1 MMWVLWN
8 LVSVRL
14 ETVLVS
20 VRDRCTVCAK
30 NTIGSKIILE
40 EQVKLLGDVGHV
52 ESHFG
57 LFGGSVSVSER

>member
-1 MMWVLWN
+1 MWVLWN
-8 LVSVRL
+8 LVSVHL

-20 VRDRCTVCAK
+20 VQDRCMVCAN

-40 EQVKLLGDVGHV
+40 EPVELLGDVGPV

-57 LFGGSVSVSER
+57 PFGDSVSVSER

>member
-1 MMWVLWN
+1 MWVLWN

-40 EQVKLLGDVGHV
+40 EPVELLGNVGPV

-57 LFGGSVSVSER
+57 LFGDSVGVGAL

>member
-1 MMWVLWN
+1 MWN
-8 LVSVRL
+8 LVSVHL

-40 EQVKLLGDVGHV
+40 ELVELLGDVGPV

>member
-1 MMWVLWN
+1 MWN

-20 VRDRCTVCAK
+20 VQDRCMVCAN

-40 EQVKLLGDVGHV
+40 EPVELLGDVGPV

-57 LFGGSVSVSER
+57 LFGDSVGIDAI

>member
-1 MMWVLWN
+1 M
-8 LVSVRL
+8 SVQ
-14 ETVLVS
+14 
-20 VRDRCTVCAK
+20 DRCMVCAN

-40 EQVKLLGDVGHV
+40 EPVELLGDVGPV